1 MNNLAK
7 IKREVMNLAPAEREL
22 LALSA
27 WESLG
32 DGSNGDVVRNLDPE
46 GIKIARER
54 DGELSSGAVTPI
66 SHSEFSRRIFKNE

>member
-1 MNNLAK
+1 MSNLAK
-7 IKREVMNLAPAEREL
+7 IKKEVMNLAPEEREL

-32 DGSNGDVVRNLDPE
+32 DGSNPDVVSNLDPE

-54 DGELSSGAVTPI
+54 DGEI
-66 SHSEFSRRIFKNE
+66 S